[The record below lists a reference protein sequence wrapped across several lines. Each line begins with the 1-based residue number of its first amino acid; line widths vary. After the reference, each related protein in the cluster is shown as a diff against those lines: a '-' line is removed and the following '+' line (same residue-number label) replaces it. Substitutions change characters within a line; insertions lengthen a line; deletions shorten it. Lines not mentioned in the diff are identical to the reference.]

1 MDELTKIEEI
11 LLISI
16 WQLEDEAYGYRI
28 RKHISNVIKKDFTY
42 GNLYSVLNQL
52 GRKGYVK
59 KSIGEPSENR
69 RGKNKIYYNVT
80 PEGLKALKSA
90 VEMHEQL
97 WDSVSKDLMFKG
109 L

>member
-16 WQLEDEAYGYRI
+16 WQLKADAYGYRI
-28 RKHISNVIKKDFTY
+28 RKHISKIINKEFTY
-42 GNLYSVLNQL
+42 GNLYSALNQL

-59 KSIGEPSENR
+59 KSIGEAAENR

-90 VEMHEQL
+90 IDMHEQL
-97 WDSVSKDLMFKG
+97 WDSVSKDLMFKEI
-109 L
+109 

>member
-16 WQLEDEAYGYRI
+16 WQLKADAYGYRI
-28 RKHISNVIKKDFTY
+28 RKHISKVIQKEFTF
-42 GNLYSVLNQL
+42 GNLYSALNQL
-52 GRKGYVK
+52 VRKGYVK
-59 KSIGEPSENR
+59 KSIGEPAENR

-90 VEMHEQL
+90 IDMHEQL
-97 WDSVSKDLMFKG
+97 WDSVSKDLMFKEI
-109 L
+109 